1 MKHCKN
7 LILLGV
13 YFIQKNATIFNC
25 KMGLISFSICYSS
38 GEVQHGPGQ
47 SSSLP
52 RARHRQYHQVK
63 HPSGQRHRPPHRQ
76 ALDRSRI
83 SALEVSGRRGLAL
96 KLCLPLRFWGL
107 LSASFTLSLFRR
119 FLELFKPF

>member
-1 MKHCKN
+1 MD
-7 LILLGV
+7 
-13 YFIQKNATIFNC
+13 
-25 KMGLISFSICYSS
+25 LISFSICYSS

-83 SALEVSGRRGLAL
+83 SALEVSGILNLAN
-96 KLCLPLRFWGL
+96 CI
-107 LSASFTLSLFRR
+107 LSLKF
-119 FLELFKPF
+119 FHQGKDTGIIHFGACK